1 MGRMKASQIMTREVI
16 VIDPATTLQHAYGLM
31 EAHRIRHLPV
41 CQGLRLI
48 GMISDRDLL
57 REGRWVDDLLILDSR
72 PVGAVMTPAVI
83 TAGLSNTVSDV
94 AGLMIDHRIDSV
106 PIVAISGDLVGLV
119 TSTDLLELLR
129 DDDRGAKIIPFDFTV
144 RSGNLASA

>member
-1 MGRMKASQIMTREVI
+1 MKASQIMTREVI
-16 VIDPATTLQHAYGLM
+16 VVDPATSLQHAHGLM

-41 CQGLRLI
+41 TVGLRLV

-57 REGRWVDDLLILDSR
+57 REGRWVEDLLVLDSR
-72 PVGAVMTPAVI
+72 PVSTIMTPAVI
-83 TAGLSNTVSDV
+83 TAGISNTISDV

-106 PIVAISGDLVGLV
+106 PIVALTGDLIGLV

-129 DDDRGAKIIPFDFTV
+129 EDDRGAKIIPFDFTITP
-144 RSGNLASA
+144 GFAASA